1 MELFKR
7 AAPDGTGQ
15 SAALNHPSLPHPGYS
30 TAGSFSNRNKSTI
43 RRKANVSHT
52 LLVCWHQSRQPE
64 KLREESKNFSFFSG
78 AECKQESQHQK
89 KKQQRDVLT
98 CSFRGSWLLCSGR
111 AIVASLHKCLHLN
124 WPWRRADQTANL
136 KQVILSISNPLRILN
151 RFLCQ
156 FLS

>member
-1 MELFKR
+1 MESFKR

-15 SAALNHPSLPHPGYS
+15 SAALTHPSLPHLGC
-30 TAGSFSNRNKSTI
+30 FSNRNKSTI

-111 AIVASLHKCLHLN
+111 AIAVSLHKCLHLN

-136 KQVILSISNPLRILN
+136 KQVILSISNPPRILN